1 MTLRVIATKL
11 GKLLECD
18 DGVEIVSNGHLPTK
32 SDILRHFVH
41 LRASPDPPIESNM
54 IRLVTVN
61 IIKL

>member
-1 MTLRVIATKL
+1 MTLKVIATKV

-54 IRLVTVN
+54 IRL
-61 IIKL
+61 L